1 MIDRAKLIETT
12 LQLTLLEVGS
22 EISRAVM
29 QHGATFA
36 SMHETYAVILEELDE
51 FKTEVF
57 KKSSARDRANMEKEL
72 IQVAAS
78 AIKGVITL
86 KIDSARKKEPAQS

>member
-1 MIDRAKLIETT
+1 MIDRAKLIETELMQRT
-12 LQLTLLEVGS
+12 LIDVGA
-22 EISRAVM
+22 EISLAIKK
-29 QHGATFA
+29 HGPTFA
-36 SMHETYAVILEELDE
+36 SMHEAYAVILEELEE

-57 KKSSARDRANMEKEL
+57 KKSHDRDRTNMEDEL

-86 KIDSARKKEPAQS
+86 KIDSARKKEPA